1 MTAATTPTS
10 SDHTFGV
17 WAQLLVE
24 KEDPTPA
31 GGEEDDDSLEDVARH
46 EREYM
51 KNRLRDE
58 LSREPNEQE
67 TDEYIRQQT
76 EGY

>member
-1 MTAATTPTS
+1 MTAEITPTS
-10 SDHTFGV
+10 STHIFDV
-17 WAQLLVE
+17 WAQLLAK
-24 KEDPTPA
+24 KEDRTPVR
-31 GGEEDDDSLEDVARH
+31 EEDDDSLEDVARH

-58 LSREPNEQE
+58 LNREPSEQE